1 MDSLKLLFWDPVF
14 SICLSAGAF
23 VVLMFCFDRF
33 DKPTISED
41 ENDPWKFV
49 APRNLTP
56 PRQYLLGFFVYCGT
70 LLLVFLAISLIGPD
84 TILKIA
90 HGSGLQTTELKAAL
104 KDVATFPIVVAFV
117 IVGLHPSLHLP
128 KSFRR

>member
-1 MDSLKLLFWDPVF
+1 MRVCKSPTRRRVGSNWPQRREGIMDSLKLLFWNPVF

-56 PRQYLLGFFVYCGT
+56 PRQYLIGFFVYCGT
-70 LLLVFLAISLIGPD
+70 LLLVFLAISLIGP
-84 TILKIA
+84 
-90 HGSGLQTTELKAAL
+90 
-104 KDVATFPIVVAFV
+104 
-117 IVGLHPSLHLP
+117 
-128 KSFRR
+128 